1 MQFPRF
7 VPLLGIALSLLI
19 GGTAAAHAGEFTP
32 TEQDSNQCLDYFPQY
47 EQKFGIPA
55 NLLRA
60 ISINESGRWNNSQR
74 RALPW
79 PWTINAEGKGYY
91 FKTKSEA
98 IAKVRA
104 LQRSGVASI
113 DIGCM
118 QVNLYYHPDAFRDLN
133 QAFDPKY
140 NIAYAAYFLRQ
151 HYEGKRS
158 WDRAVANYHSMDVN
172 RNTPYLSRVRTIW
185 HKERALASATTTSYT
200 PKPVASVT
208 SSPRPARTLSD
219 RRRQAPLIITIP
231 GAQTAEVST
240 TPASGQPEVAQT
252 TSRTSQTLILPP
264 DHEHQGI
271 LVID

>member
-1 MQFPRF
+1 MQFPRL
-7 VPLLGIALSLLI
+7 VPLLGMALALI
-19 GGTAAAHAGEFTP
+19 TGLATHAHAEEFTP
-32 TEQDSNQCLDYFPQY
+32 TAQDSNQCLDYFPQY

-60 ISINESGRWNNSQR
+60 ISINESGRWNTSVR

-79 PWTINAEGKGYY
+79 PWTINSEGKGYY
-91 FKTKSEA
+91 FKTKAEA

-113 DIGCM
+113 DVGCM

-151 HYEGKRS
+151 HYDNKRS
-158 WDRAVANYHSMDVN
+158 WDQAVANYHSMDVN
-172 RNTPYLSRVRTIW
+172 RNTPYLSKVRTIW
-185 HKERALASATTTSYT
+185 HKERALASNSAVAY
-200 PKPVASVT
+200 KPQQMAS
-208 SSPRPARTLSD
+208 SSSRPARTLSD

-231 GAQTAEVST
+231 GAQTAEV
-240 TPASGQPEVAQT
+240 PAATASNQPEVAQT